1 MARVLEEAADALEGT
16 WLFKGISREE
26 LPEALD
32 LVGATV
38 NSYAADEVVLA
49 AGSPVTSVYAV
60 VSGRVRMLEEDVFG
74 NRTIFGEAGPG
85 NVFAEA
91 LAAVR
96 IQESFVTVQAV
107 EDSRVLGITLGQL
120 LKPSVRPGRYRDT
133 MIRNLVQIMAKRNM
147 QLHRK
152 LGVLSCRRTRDKVM
166 SYLDGMAKQTHSRT
180 FDIPLSRQELAD
192 YLCVDRSALSSELSR
207 MRQEGLIDFKRNH
220 FRLL

>member
-1 MARVLEEAADALEGT
+1 
-16 WLFKGISREE
+16 
-26 LPEALD
+26 
-32 LVGATV
+32 
-38 NSYAADEVVLA
+38 
-49 AGSPVTSVYAV
+49 
-60 VSGRVRMLEEDVFG
+60 MLEEDVFG

-120 LKPSVRPGRYRDT
+120 LKPSVKPGRYRDT